1 MASWGR
7 SGPLDPSAWQ
17 TCDEYLYG
25 IDLFNHHYW
34 WEAHEVLEEFWR
46 TAGRDTALGT
56 FFQGLIQV
64 AAALL
69 KDAVG
74 SRAAARGLA
83 RSGCAKLRRTPGIVL
98 GVASAELASSVEAFL
113 SDQSESV
120 PFIHL
125 RFEHRD

>member
-1 MASWGR
+1 
-7 SGPLDPSAWQ
+7 LDPTSWE

-34 WEAHEVLEEFWR
+34 WEAHEIFEEFWR
-46 TAGRDTALGT
+46 AAGRDTSLGD

-83 RSGCAKLRRTPGIVL
+83 RSGCAKLRKMPGIVR
-98 GVASAELASSVEAFL
+98 GVPCTELASSVEAFL
-113 SDQSESV
+113 SGRSEEV
-120 PFIHL
+120 PRIYL
-125 RFEHRD
+125 AGEHRSK